1 MNTPY
6 DVAVIGAGFGGLS
19 TALELADAGA
29 NVTIFEALKYP
40 GGCASTFSRWG
51 ATYESGATLFS
62 GFAPGQLFHEWIERY
77 SLPVDF
83 QPLDPLVEIRSDLL
97 DLKIPRDRD
106 SLIEMLC
113 ALPDAPEQA
122 IRRFFSKQK
131 SVADLL
137 WRLFDEHEL
146 LPPFGF
152 KELLTHIARFPTYI
166 ELLPLVATS
175 LGDVLRSFGLGNF
188 KPIWTYL
195 NAISQITI
203 QTDAEHAEAPF
214 AMATM
219 DYYFRGTGHIHGGI
233 GELAWALLRA
243 IESKGADLRMA
254 DAVEKLTW
262 EDGLWTIKSR
272 RGEVKARY
280 VVANALPQS
289 VQDLAGR
296 TSPSLTRLGEQLQDG
311 WGAGMLYLQ
320 IDNPEL
326 KPEAHHL
333 ELIDDSDK
341 EFIEGNHVFLSISG
355 RDEKRSNRG
364 YRTVTASTHIPMRT
378 LLALTEEEKAHY
390 VGGIQEK
397 MRETI
402 SKRAPDVGSH
412 IMAEMTGSPRTF
424 ERFTRRTS
432 GLVGGIPRRAGWA
445 NYLNFW
451 PQAHLPNLYL
461 VGDSVFPGQS
471 TLATALGGVKVAG
484 VLSKK
489 LKLLHPHPARQPSPS
504 LSTY

>member
-1 MNTPY
+1 MNMPH

-19 TALELADAGA
+19 AALELADAGA
-29 NVTIFEALKYP
+29 RVIVFEALKYP

-62 GFAPGQLFHEWIERY
+62 GFAEGQLFHDWIERY
-77 SLPVDF
+77 SLPVQF
-83 QPLDPLVEIRSDLL
+83 QSMDPLVEIRSDVLNL
-97 DLKIPRDRD
+97 QIPRDRD
-106 SLIEMLC
+106 ALIDRLCSLP
-113 ALPDAPEQA
+113 AAPERS

-131 SVADLL
+131 RVADLL

-146 LPPFGF
+146 LPPFGL
-152 KELLTHIARFPTYI
+152 KELVTHIGRFPHYV
-166 ELLPLVATS
+166 ELLPLIATS
-175 LGDVLRSFGLGNF
+175 MGDVLRSYGLGDF

-214 AMATM
+214 AMASM

-233 GELAWALLRA
+233 GELAWALLRT

-254 DAVEKLTW
+254 DAVESLTQQ
-262 EDGLWTIKSR
+262 DGLWKIKSR
-272 RGEVKARY
+272 RGEVLARY
-280 VVANALPQS
+280 VVANTLPQS
-289 VQDLAGR
+289 IQDLCGT
-296 TSPSLTRLGEQLQDG
+296 TSPSLTRLSEQLQDG

-333 ELIDDSDK
+333 ELIDDSASN
-341 EFIEGNHVFLSISG
+341 FIEGNHIFASISG
-355 RDEKRSNRG
+355 SDENRSNRG
-364 YRTVTASTHIPMRT
+364 HRTVTASTHIPMRK
-378 LLALTEEEKAHY
+378 LLALTEEEKAVY
-390 VGGIQEK
+390 VGAVQDR
-397 MRETI
+397 MRETLL
-402 SKRAPDVGSH
+402 KRAPEIALHSV
-412 IMAEMTGSPRTF
+412 AEMTGSPRTF
-424 ERFTRRTS
+424 ERFTRRTH
-432 GLVGGIPRRAGWA
+432 GLVGGIPRRAGWG

-489 LKLLHPHPARQPSPS
+489 LKLHHPARLPSPS